1 MGAAGCVLDRKWLI
15 LTVKLTAG
23 EGGLRSSTR
32 GKQASSD
39 EAHDIYGQAHDEV
52 ADKPIAMS
60 AITPLKFTGISDFS
74 ADFQLILN
82 RAVQIAALPVQQ
94 LQTQQSDLIAK
105 KQSLTALNS
114 SLQDLTSAV
123 QSLGELGRT
132 KSLSVSS
139 SNANKVS
146 VVNDGIT
153 TPAIYTITDITSV
166 AKAASETT
174 ASGFATADSTA
185 VDTDDSLE
193 LVVGDQTFT
202 LDLSSYGNN
211 LNGLR
216 DAINAA
222 GAGVTATVLNT
233 GTNNYLSITAG
244 STGEQTLQ
252 VRTTAGDAGSNI
264 LTSSNQGANAK
275 FKLNGLDV
283 EQKDNVVSSVVPG
296 LTFTILDVTTNNESI
311 KITSASTRG
320 DLATGLNTFVKAYNA
335 ARDNLRQHMG
345 ESASLLSGD
354 YLIGEA
360 SRTLRDIAGYQGS
373 GGTVKSLADLG
384 VELDKN
390 GVMSFNST
398 KFYTLS
404 SSTIDSAFSL
414 LGSASTGFGALS
426 KKLDQLSNPVTGF
439 IRTQQNNYDTADARI
454 QKQVDD
460 LTVRIGRMQVSMSE
474 KLQQADTLLASL
486 KSQQNMLDAS
496 IKSVN
501 FSLYGKSA

>member
-1 MGAAGCVLDRKWLI
+1 
-15 LTVKLTAG
+15 
-23 EGGLRSSTR
+23 
-32 GKQASSD
+32 
-39 EAHDIYGQAHDEV
+39 
-52 ADKPIAMS
+52 MS

-74 ADFQLILN
+74 SDFQLIMN

-94 LQTQQSDLIAK
+94 LQNQQTNLVAK
-105 KQSLTALNS
+105 KQSLTSLNS
-114 SLQDLTSAV
+114 SLQSLTSAV
-123 QSLGELGRT
+123 RALGELGRT

-146 VVNDGIT
+146 VVNNGIS
-153 TPAIYTITDITSV
+153 TPAVYTITEITSV

-174 ASGFATADSTA
+174 ATGLATADATA

-193 LVVGDQTFT
+193 LAVGSETFA
-202 LDLSSYGNN
+202 LDLSTYGNN

-233 GTNNYLSITAG
+233 GTNNYLSITAR
-244 STGEQTLQ
+244 STGERTLQ
-252 VRTTAGDAGSNI
+252 VRTTAGDGTSNI
-264 LTSSNQGANAK
+264 LTASNQGANAK

-296 LTFTILDVTTNNESI
+296 LTFTILDVTAAAENITL
-311 KITSASTRG
+311 TSASTRG
-320 DLATGLNTFVKAYNA
+320 NLANALTSYVQAYNA
-335 ARDNLRQHMG
+335 TRDNLRQHIG
-345 ESASLLSGD
+345 EGASLLSGD
-354 YLIGEA
+354 YLIGEV
-360 SRTLRDIAGYQGS
+360 SRTLRDITGYQGP

-384 VELDKN
+384 IELDKS

-398 KFYTLS
+398 KFYTLG
-404 SSTIDSAFSL
+404 SSTIEGAFTF
-414 LGSASTGFGALS
+414 LGSASSGFGGLS
-426 KKLDQLSNPVTGF
+426 AKLDQLSNPVTGF
-439 IRTQQNNYDTADARI
+439 IRTQQNSYDTADTRI

-474 KLQQADTLLASL
+474 KLQQADALLATL
-486 KSQQNMLDAS
+486 KSQQTMLDAS

-501 FSLYGKSA
+501 FSLYGKNS

>member
-1 MGAAGCVLDRKWLI
+1 
-15 LTVKLTAG
+15 
-23 EGGLRSSTR
+23 
-32 GKQASSD
+32 
-39 EAHDIYGQAHDEV
+39 
-52 ADKPIAMS
+52 MS

-74 ADFQLILN
+74 SDFQLIMN

-94 LQTQQSDLIAK
+94 LQNQQTNLVAK
-105 KQSLTALNS
+105 KQSLTSLNS
-114 SLQDLTSAV
+114 SLQSLTSAV
-123 QSLGELGRT
+123 RALGELGRT

-146 VVNDGIT
+146 VVNNGIS
-153 TPAIYTITDITSV
+153 TPAVYTITEITSV

-174 ASGFATADSTA
+174 ATGLATADATA

-193 LVVGDQTFT
+193 LAVGSETFA
-202 LDLSSYGNN
+202 LDLSTYGNN

-233 GTNNYLSITAG
+233 GTNNYLSITAR
-244 STGEQTLQ
+244 STGERTLQ
-252 VRTTAGDAGSNI
+252 VRTTAGDGTSNI
-264 LTSSNQGANAK
+264 LTASNQGANAK

-296 LTFTILDVTTNNESI
+296 LTFTILDVTAAAENITL
-311 KITSASTRG
+311 TSASTRG
-320 DLATGLNTFVKAYNA
+320 NLANALTSYVQAYNA
-335 ARDNLRQHMG
+335 TRDNLRQHIG
-345 ESASLLSGD
+345 EGASLLSGD
-354 YLIGEA
+354 YLIGEV
-360 SRTLRDIAGYQGS
+360 SRTLRDITGYQGS

-384 VELDKN
+384 IELDKS

-398 KFYTLS
+398 KFYTLG
-404 SSTIDSAFSL
+404 SSTIEGAFTF
-414 LGSASTGFGALS
+414 LGSASSGFGGLS
-426 KKLDQLSNPVTGF
+426 AKLDQLSNPVTGF
-439 IRTQQNNYDTADARI
+439 IRTQQNSYDTADTRI

-474 KLQQADTLLASL
+474 KLQQADALLATL
-486 KSQQNMLDAS
+486 KSQQTMLDAS

-501 FSLYGKSA
+501 FSLYGKNS